1 MAIDDGGASTETVE
15 SVEPATS
22 LTEGAFNF
30 KEHLSPEYKD
40 HTALRDISDV
50 NGMAKSYISAQE
62 MIGQQRLPMPVS
74 EAGSAEWSKFYDSV
88 GRPTGEEGKGYDF
101 GVPEGTKQSEEV
113 TSMETF
119 FRKSMHEAGLSQK
132 QASDMYKSYN
142 DFSGQ
147 FVEKQASTTADTE
160 KQWDTDVRKEFGLA
174 YNDQLESAKAAVEE
188 FGSDNLRDYLNE
200 SRLGNH
206 PEMIKFAAKI
216 GAQLL
221 EKGSQGR
228 AGRQGTSVLTPEQ
241 AKNEIAQLHGN
252 AQFMEAYQTSGP
264 SHEDAIKRMTE
275 LHDFAYPPTE
285 E

>member
-50 NGMAKSYISAQE
+50 NGMVKSYISAQE

-74 EAGSAEWSKFYDSV
+74 EAGPAEWSKFYDSV

-188 FGSDNLRDYLNE
+188 FGSDDLRDYLNE